1 VNIRD
6 LSALFADGD
15 VLIVMRISHL
25 QNLGAYSTVHA
36 LAPNAIYGS
45 KMKVLAGT
53 LAILLLAAACS
64 QEGSPDSLPPADDAL
79 PEQSVETENARSESP
94 DPTAPIDNLP
104 SLQELLPEQFEVLTR
119 PWQGDLDGMA
129 ERRAIRVL
137 VVSGGPQFFYD
148 RGKPRG
154 ITAELL
160 DKFHQSV
167 NEKLNRGLDAVEIIP
182 MPVSR
187 DRLLPALLAG
197 KADLIAAD
205 LTITASRAEQ
215 VDFSIPTA
223 RDIDEILVFSS
234 GASQGID
241 SIDDLAGHAVY
252 VRRSSSYF
260 EHLTAINED
269 FAQRGLDVIQ
279 IEAANELLRTQDIVE
294 MLNAGL
300 INATVLDSLRAN
312 YWKQVFPDIEVRE
325 DIAISTGTNI
335 AWAFRKNSP
344 QLSGTVNEFV
354 RKNRQGTLLGN
365 ILLKRYLRDAKW
377 VLNATSDARLEQLRP
392 LLEVFQEGASIAELD
407 PLMLVAQAYQESE
420 LDHSKVSPVGA
431 MGIMQIKPS
440 TAADKNVGFDD
451 ISSLSN
457 NVNAGATYMRFLMN
471 RYFAG
476 EEMDDLHQ
484 WLFGLAAYNAGP
496 ARIQRIRRQAA
507 SEGLD
512 PNLWIDNVELVA
524 ARQIGRETVSYVRNI
539 FKYYVAYRMAWEERR
554 LRQSDDEA

>member
-1 VNIRD
+1 
-6 LSALFADGD
+6 
-15 VLIVMRISHL
+15 
-25 QNLGAYSTVHA
+25 
-36 LAPNAIYGS
+36 
-45 KMKVLAGT
+45 MKVLAGT

-119 PWQGDLDGMA
+119 PWLGDLDGMID
-129 ERRAIRVL
+129 RRAIRVL

-160 DKFHQSV
+160 EKLRHSV
-167 NEKLNRGLDAVEIIP
+167 NEKLDRGLDAVEIIP

-187 DRLLPALLAG
+187 ERLIPALLAG
-197 KADLIAAD
+197 TADLIATD
-205 LTITASRAEQ
+205 LTITEQRSEQ
-215 VDFSIPTA
+215 VGFSIPMA
-223 RDIDEILVFSS
+223 RDIDEVLVVHSGSS
-234 GASQGID
+234 KDID
-241 SIDDLAGHAVY
+241 SLDDLAGQAVY
-252 VRRSSSYF
+252 VRKSSSYF
-260 EHLTAINED
+260 EHLTTINED
-269 FAQRGLDVIQ
+269 FAKRGLDNIRIQ
-279 IEAANELLRTQDIVE
+279 VANELLRTQDIVE

-300 INATVLDSLRAN
+300 INATVLDSFRTK

-325 DIAISTGTNI
+325 DIVVSTGTDI

-344 QLSGTVNEFV
+344 QLAEAVNEFV
-354 RKNRQGTLLGN
+354 RENRQGTLLGN
-365 ILLKRYLRDAKW
+365 ILLKRYLQNAQW
-377 VLNATSDARLEQLRP
+377 VRNATSDVRLEQLRP
-392 LLEVFQEGASIAELD
+392 LFEVFREGATIAELD

-420 LDHSKVSPVGA
+420 LDHRKVSPVGA

-457 NVNAGATYMRFLMN
+457 NVNAGATYMHFLMN

-524 ARQIGRETVSYVRNI
+524 ARQIGRETVNYVRNI
-539 FKYYVAYRMAWEERR
+539 FKYYVAYRMAWEEQR
-554 LRQSDDEA
+554 LRQSDDET

>member
-1 VNIRD
+1 
-6 LSALFADGD
+6 
-15 VLIVMRISHL
+15 MK
-25 QNLGAYSTVHA
+25 A
-36 LAPNAIYGS
+36 LAGI
-45 KMKVLAGT
+45 LAV
-53 LAILLLAAACS
+53 LLLAAACS
-64 QEGSPDSLPPADDAL
+64 PQGSPDSRPPGDDAL
-79 PEQSVETENARSESP
+79 PEQSVETEDAQSESP
-94 DPTAPIDNLP
+94 DPTVPVDNLP
-104 SLQELLPEQFEVLTR
+104 SLEDLLPEQFDVLTR
-119 PWQGDLDGMA
+119 PWHGDLDGMA

-160 DKFHQSV
+160 DKFRQSV
-167 NEKLNRGLDAVEIIP
+167 NEKLHRGLDAVEIIP

-187 DRLLPALLAG
+187 DRLIPALLAG

-205 LTITASRAEQ
+205 MTITERRSEE
-215 VDFSIPTA
+215 VDFSTPMA
-223 RDIDEILVFSS
+223 RNIDEVLVFKS
-234 GASQGID
+234 GASQSID
-241 SIDDLAGHAVY
+241 SLDDLAGQVVY
-252 VRRSSSYF
+252 VRKSSSYF
-260 EHLTAINED
+260 EHLTTINEN
-269 FAQRGLDVIQ
+269 FAERGLDIIQ
-279 IEAANELLRTQDIVE
+279 IQAANELLRTQDIVE

-300 INATVLDSLRAN
+300 INATVLDSFRAK

-325 DIAISTGTNI
+325 DIAVSTGTDI

-344 QLSGTVNEFV
+344 QLAETVNEFV
-354 RKNRQGTLLGN
+354 RRNRQGTLLGN
-365 ILLKRYLRDAKW
+365 ILLQRYLRDAQW
-377 VLNATSDARLEQLRP
+377 VLNATSDVRLKQLRP
-392 LLEVFQEGASIAELD
+392 LFDVFREGATIAGLD
-407 PLMLVAQAYQESE
+407 PLMLVAQAYQESG

-431 MGIMQIKPS
+431 VGIMQIKPS

-451 ISSLSN
+451 ISSLAN
-457 NVNAGATYMRFLMN
+457 NVNAGATYLRFLMN
-471 RYFAG
+471 RYFAD

-524 ARQIGRETVSYVRNI
+524 ARKIGRETVTYVRNI

-554 LRQSDDEA
+554 LRQSNDEA

>member
-1 VNIRD
+1 
-6 LSALFADGD
+6 
-15 VLIVMRISHL
+15 
-25 QNLGAYSTVHA
+25 
-36 LAPNAIYGS
+36 
-45 KMKVLAGT
+45 
-53 LAILLLAAACS
+53 
-64 QEGSPDSLPPADDAL
+64 
-79 PEQSVETENARSESP
+79 VETEDAQPESP
-94 DPTAPIDNLP
+94 DPTVPVDSLP
-104 SLQELLPEQFEVLTR
+104 SLEDLLPEQFDVLTR
-119 PWQGDLDGMA
+119 PWHGDLDGMA

-160 DKFHQSV
+160 DKFRQSV
-167 NEKLNRGLDAVEIIP
+167 NEKLHRGLDAVEIIP

-187 DRLLPALLAG
+187 DRLIPALLAG

-205 LTITASRAEQ
+205 MTITERRSEE
-215 VDFSIPTA
+215 VDFSTPMA
-223 RDIDEILVFSS
+223 RNIDEVLVFKS

-241 SIDDLAGHAVY
+241 SLDDLAGQVVY
-252 VRRSSSYF
+252 VRKSSSYF
-260 EHLTAINED
+260 EHLTTINED
-269 FAQRGLDVIQ
+269 FAERGLDIIQ
-279 IEAANELLRTQDIVE
+279 IQAANELLRTQDIVE

-300 INATVLDSLRAN
+300 ISATVLDSFRAK

-325 DIAISTGTNI
+325 DIAVSTGTDI
-335 AWAFRKNSP
+335 AWVFRKNSP
-344 QLSGTVNEFV
+344 QLAETVNEFV
-354 RKNRQGTLLGN
+354 RRNRQGTLLGN
-365 ILLKRYLRDAKW
+365 ILLQRYLRDAQW
-377 VLNATSDARLEQLRP
+377 VLNATSDVRLKQLRP
-392 LLEVFQEGASIAELD
+392 LLEVFREGATIAELD
-407 PLMLVAQAYQESE
+407 PLMLVAQAYQESG

-431 MGIMQIKPS
+431 VGIMQIKPS

-451 ISSLSN
+451 ISSLAS
-457 NVNAGATYMRFLMN
+457 NVNAGATYLRFLMN
-471 RYFAG
+471 RYFAD

-524 ARQIGRETVSYVRNI
+524 ARQIGRETVNYVRNI

-554 LRQSDDEA
+554 LRQSGDEA

>member
-1 VNIRD
+1 
-6 LSALFADGD
+6 
-15 VLIVMRISHL
+15 MK
-25 QNLGAYSTVHA
+25 A
-36 LAPNAIYGS
+36 LAGI
-45 KMKVLAGT
+45 LAV
-53 LAILLLAAACS
+53 LLLAAACS
-64 QEGSPDSLPPADDAL
+64 PQGSPDSRPPGDDAL
-79 PEQSVETENARSESP
+79 PEQSVETEDAQSESP
-94 DPTAPIDNLP
+94 DPTVPVDSLP
-104 SLQELLPEQFEVLTR
+104 SLEDLLPEQFDVLTR
-119 PWQGDLDGMA
+119 PWHGDLDGMA

-160 DKFHQSV
+160 DKFRQSV
-167 NEKLNRGLDAVEIIP
+167 NEKLHRGLDAVEIIP

-187 DRLLPALLAG
+187 DRLIPALLAG

-205 LTITASRAEQ
+205 MTITERRSEE
-215 VDFSIPTA
+215 VDFSTPMA
-223 RDIDEILVFSS
+223 RNIDEVLVFKS

-241 SIDDLAGHAVY
+241 SLDDLAGQVVY
-252 VRRSSSYF
+252 VRKSSSYF
-260 EHLTAINED
+260 EHLTTINED
-269 FAQRGLDVIQ
+269 FAERGLDIIQ
-279 IEAANELLRTQDIVE
+279 IQAANELLRTQDIVE

-300 INATVLDSLRAN
+300 ISATVLDSFRAK

-325 DIAISTGTNI
+325 DIAVSTGTDI
-335 AWAFRKNSP
+335 AWVFRKNSP
-344 QLSGTVNEFV
+344 QLAETVNEFV
-354 RKNRQGTLLGN
+354 RRNRQGTLLGN
-365 ILLKRYLRDAKW
+365 ILLQRYLRDAQW
-377 VLNATSDARLEQLRP
+377 VLNATSDVRLKQLRP
-392 LLEVFQEGASIAELD
+392 LLEVFREGATIAELD
-407 PLMLVAQAYQESE
+407 PLMLVAQAYQESG

-431 MGIMQIKPS
+431 VGIMQIKPS

-451 ISSLSN
+451 ISSLAS
-457 NVNAGATYMRFLMN
+457 NVNAGATYLRFLMN
-471 RYFAG
+471 RYFAD

-524 ARQIGRETVSYVRNI
+524 ARQIGRETVNYVRNI

-554 LRQSDDEA
+554 LRQSGDEA